1 MLNLLNFFEAQMP
14 NMDQFWTI
22 LVWVVIG
29 LALVAAV
36 VFAVVVI
43 IKVAKLPKDERKTLI
58 VQFLLGLVTYAES
71 YFTGS
76 GRGVEKLAW
85 VEEQFN
91 KRAPWF
97 LKIVLMLL
105 GKSTFAQLVDEAL
118 ELAKNTLWDAAKEN

>member
-1 MLNLLNFFEAQMP
+1 MLNLFNFFTP
-14 NMDQFWTI
+14 VDMDQLWTI

-29 LALVAAV
+29 LALVAAL

-43 IKVAKLPKDERKTLI
+43 IKIAKMPKDERKRLI
-58 VQFLLGLVTYAES
+58 VQFLLGLVTFAEG

-85 VEEQFN
+85 VENEFN

-97 LKIVLMLL
+97 LKLVLMAL
-105 GKSTFAQLVDEAL
+105 GKNTFAELVDEAL